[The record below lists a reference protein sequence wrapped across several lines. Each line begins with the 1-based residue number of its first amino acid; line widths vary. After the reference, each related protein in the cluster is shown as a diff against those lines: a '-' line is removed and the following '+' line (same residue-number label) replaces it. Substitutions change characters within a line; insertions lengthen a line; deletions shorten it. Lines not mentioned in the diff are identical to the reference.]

1 MTTVPA
7 TAPPEITAKAPRAAK
22 GTSRRRGLPVRE
34 SDVAAVPLAAVA
46 SPTGESYGE
55 EGWREEE
62 LSAGELEVDA
72 PELQALEEEIGGPDV
87 GGESEEDGEW

>member
-1 MTTVPA
+1 M
-7 TAPPEITAKAPRAAK
+7 
-22 GTSRRRGLPVRE
+22 G
-34 SDVAAVPLAAVA
+34 